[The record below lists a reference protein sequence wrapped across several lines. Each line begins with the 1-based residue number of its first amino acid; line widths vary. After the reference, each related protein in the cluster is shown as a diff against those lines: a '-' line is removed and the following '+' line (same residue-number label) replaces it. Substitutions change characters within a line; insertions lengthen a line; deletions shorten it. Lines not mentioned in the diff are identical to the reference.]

1 MVYLISLSIKCSIFN
16 SEYWISSVLIAS
28 LNSGYEGRGH
38 CDFQTFLRSQ
48 YWEFGVGSND
58 NPVIDV
64 FLCFHHSSAWYYIDI
79 VTHGIW
85 RVMRSHWSH
94 LRPSGTLRK
103 KNQIPEIAYFCK
115 FLGCILGKYQPRQL
129 IRRHFWK
136 KKNSAVLA
144 SYLCS

>member
-1 MVYLISLSIKCSIFN
+1 MGFKGLWGLIGLISDPL
-16 SEYWISSVLIAS
+16 E
-28 LNSGYEGRGH
+28 
-38 CDFQTFLRSQ
+38 
-48 YWEFGVGSND
+48 
-58 NPVIDV
+58 
-64 FLCFHHSSAWYYIDI
+64 
-79 VTHGIW
+79 
-85 RVMRSHWSH
+85 H
-94 LRPSGTLRK
+94 LGK